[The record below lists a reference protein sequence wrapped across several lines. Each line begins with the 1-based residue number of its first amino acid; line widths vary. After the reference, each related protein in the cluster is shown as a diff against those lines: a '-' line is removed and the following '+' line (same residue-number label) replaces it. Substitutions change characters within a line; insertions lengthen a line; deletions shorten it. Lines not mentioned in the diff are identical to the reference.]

1 MALTYNTHSDGGF
14 DVLVSTVV
22 SQQFHQH
29 VCAETLT
36 RLTQVFARVS
46 DAHFALTLCT
56 QRDATTRVVTR
67 VLVRPSNGL
76 HISSNTCNS

>member
-36 RLTQVFARVS
+36 RLSQVLARMS
-46 DAHFALTLCT
+46 DAHFTLTLCVHNAML
-56 QRDATTRVVTR
+56 QCMLSQSFSATEQWPT
-67 VLVRPSNGL
+67 
-76 HISSNTCNS
+76 HIVEYM

>member
-1 MALTYNTHSDGGF
+1 MALTYNTHGDGGF
-14 DVLVSTVV
+14 DVFVSTVV

-36 RLTQVFARVS
+36 RLTQVFACMS

-56 QRDATTRVVTR
+56 QRDARVRVVTEF
-67 VLVRPSNGL
+67 LVRPSNGL
-76 HISSNTCNS
+76 HNIVEYM